1 MTIYDAAM
9 AAVLILGMARGAW
22 RGITWQ
28 LASIGS
34 LLLGYLFAYPI
45 SSQIAPL
52 LPGPPEATRA
62 MAMAGAYA
70 IVSGGVFA
78 AAWTV
83 RNTIRR
89 LKFEAYDRHLGMML
103 GGVEGVGVAILLTLL
118 TVSLAPNTRG
128 PIFDSASGRVVGGVV
143 NAISP
148 ILPGEVRKTLEPY
161 WTGQPADAQIVAR
174 DEGEAV
180 AVAETE
186 AESEAGAN
194 VQTVAEL
201 DPPAPLDS
209 PPALDDSVQPAAA
222 PMAAQ
227 ADGRPAPRV
236 AGPPQPPANPSPRSV
251 FDAVVETGKQKAEQF
266 VVETLDSDPDQKA
279 ASFRELVDKDKARL
293 QNAFSDV
300 VGGTVQG
307 FSNQVNE
314 AVDATRQDLS
324 NQFTGAVDA
333 TRQHLSN
340 QVTGAVDATRQN
352 VTRQVQDQ
360 AGQLQRQVQNQANR
374 MQGKARDL
382 QGQATRAQNQINQAQ
397 GQINQARRQFE
408 QGVDGAV
415 NRGQQQIGR
424 AVEGAINQ
432 QFQRLG
438 IPQPAPAPAPAPV
451 PAPSPIPQP

>member
-34 LLLGYLFAYPI
+34 LVLGYLFAYPI

-52 LPGPPEATRA
+52 LPGPPESTRA
-62 MAMAGAYA
+62 MAMALAYVV
-70 IVSGGVFA
+70 VSGGVFA

-83 RNTIRR
+83 RGTIRR

-128 PIFDSASGRVVGGVV
+128 PIFDSASGRVIGGVV
-143 NAISP
+143 SVISP
-148 ILPGEVRKTLEPY
+148 ILPGEVRKTLAPY
-161 WTGQPADAQIVAR
+161 WTGQPTEAQLVAQ
-174 DEGEAV
+174 DEGAAV
-180 AVAETE
+180 VDNETDAGANIQAVAEF
-186 AESEAGAN
+186 
-194 VQTVAEL
+194 
-201 DPPAPLDS
+201 DPPAPLDA

-222 PMAAQ
+222 PMVAE

-236 AGPPQPPANPSPRSV
+236 PGPPQPPAAPAPRSV

-279 ASFRELVDKDKARL
+279 ATFRELVDKDKARL
-293 QNAFSDV
+293 QNAVSDV

-307 FSNQVNE
+307 FSNQMNE
-314 AVDATRQDLS
+314 AVDATRQDLT

-340 QVTGAVDATRQN
+340 QVTEAVDATRQN
-352 VTRQVQDQ
+352 MTRQVQEQ
-360 AGQLQRQVQNQANR
+360 AGQLQRQVQDQAGR
-374 MQGKARDL
+374 MQGKAREL
-382 QGQATRAQNQINQAQ
+382 QNQANRAQNQINQAQ
-397 GQINQARRQFE
+397 GRVNQARRQFE
-408 QGVDGAV
+408 QGVDGAI
-415 NRGQQQIGR
+415 NRGQQQFGQ

-438 IPQPAPAPAPAPV
+438 IPQPAPAPAPAP
-451 PAPSPIPQP
+451 ARSPIPQP